1 MAKEKILTVQG
12 RPISFVTFGD
22 EDFISLTDIT
32 VGFPDGKFLVPRWLR
47 NRDTLEF
54 LSVWEKLNNP
64 DFRVIEFDNLY
75 AESGHNRFSLSV
87 SRWLETTGAIG
98 FQQRRGR
105 GANTYAHR
113 DIALG
118 FCYWLSPPFQLYV
131 IKEFQRLKKVEAAEQ
146 KEALEWNLKRTL
158 SKVNYRIHT
167 EVIREAL
174 VPPRLLNR
182 PKMDGIV
189 YASEADLL
197 NMALFG
203 MTAKQW
209 KLHNPTLKGNMRDHA
224 TGSQLLVLA
233 NLESH
238 NAQFIKEGLS
248 QDERLIKLNEIAIYQ
263 MQILANVPSL
273 KLPDGQDEIKG

>member
-1 MAKEKILTVQG
+1 MAKERIITVQG
-12 RPISFVTFGD
+12 RQISFTTFGE
-22 EDFISLTDIT
+22 EDYISLTDIT
-32 VGFPDGKFLVPRWLR
+32 TGFPDGKFLVPRWLR

-54 LSVWEKLNNP
+54 LGVWEKLNNP

-75 AESGHNRFSLSV
+75 AESGHNRFSMSV
-87 SRWLETTGAIG
+87 SRWLETTGAVG
-98 FQQRRGR
+98 FQLRKGK

-131 IKEFQRLKKVEAAEQ
+131 IKEFQRLKKIEAEEQ

-167 EVIREAL
+167 EVIRENL
-174 VPPRLLNR
+174 IPPRLFNR
-182 PKMDGIV
+182 PKKEGIV
-189 YASEADLL
+189 YASEADIL
-197 NMALFG
+197 NMALYG
-203 MTAKQW
+203 MTAKDWRLQ
-209 KLHNPTLKGNMRDHA
+209 NPTLKGNVRDHS
-224 TGSQLLVLA
+224 TESQLLVLA

-248 QDERLIKLNEIAIYQ
+248 QDERLTKLNEIAIYQ
-263 MQILANVPSL
+263 MQILSNVPSMKAL
-273 KLPDGQDEIKG
+273 APPEDKQE